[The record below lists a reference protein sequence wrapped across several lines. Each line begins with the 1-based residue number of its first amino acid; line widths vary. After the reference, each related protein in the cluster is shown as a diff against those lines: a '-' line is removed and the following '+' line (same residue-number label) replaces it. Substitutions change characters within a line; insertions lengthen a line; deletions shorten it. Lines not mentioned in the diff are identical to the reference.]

1 MLRKFRRRKI
11 FLYAKRE
18 IGIYQSGASRL
29 VQDAVKEGYLDVV
42 ASAEDG
48 RQRQVTLT
56 SSGIAVLQHAREWQ
70 STVFLSLTIDWPV
83 HEREAFA
90 SSLEKLLKQSRK
102 DFPL

>member
-1 MLRKFRRRKI
+1 MPRLNGRGVMLRKFHRRKI

-18 IGIYQSGASRL
+18 IGIYQSGALRL

-56 SSGIAVLQHAREWQ
+56 
-70 STVFLSLTIDWPV
+70 
-83 HEREAFA
+83 
-90 SSLEKLLKQSRK
+90 
-102 DFPL
+102 